1 MMDNGFCDRVCYW
14 KKNNLERVVEG
25 DVLKFIL
32 VFIIYI
38 KFFLSLDFM
47 MFVFYVVKINV

>member
-1 MMDNGFCDRVCYW
+1 MVFVIGYVIE
-14 KKNNLERVVEG
+14 KNNLERVVEG

-32 VFIIYI
+32 VFIKYI